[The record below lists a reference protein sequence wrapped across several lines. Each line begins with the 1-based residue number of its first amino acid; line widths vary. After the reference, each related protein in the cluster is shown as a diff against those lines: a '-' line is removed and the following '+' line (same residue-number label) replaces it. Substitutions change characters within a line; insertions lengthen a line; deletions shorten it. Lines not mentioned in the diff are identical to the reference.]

1 MRSTPLVV
9 LILVQLLSSLS
20 LSSQE
25 SSSAATQ
32 PGQPTQATQPTPTP
46 AWSGGLQSQIDREDV
61 ADKIFP
67 RLAVTSEGP
76 SSLSHVIL
84 RFSDPDSEIVITT
97 LQDGSRIVESYV
109 LDPGTTIGST
119 ISQVLQR
126 NPQASLDQ
134 LASAVRVHKTTIS
147 VPQRHVERWLQQM
160 NGILPAKIPTAQIH
174 LDEVPQ
180 FDLWMDANGDFIHY
194 RFFEVP
200 EQPHDDLFAPLA
212 RWMVKLNSEVA
223 DFRRKGRR

>member
-1 MRSTPLVV
+1 MKFYFAMVLLAVAVRSGSFQGV
-9 LILVQLLSSLS
+9 
-20 LSSQE
+20 
-25 SSSAATQ
+25 
-32 PGQPTQATQPTPTP
+32 
-46 AWSGGLQSQIDREDV
+46 IDREDV

-97 LQDGSRIVESYV
+97 LLDGRRTVESYV
-109 LDPGTTIGST
+109 LDPGMTIEGS
-119 ISQVLQR
+119 ISQMLQR

-160 NGILPAKIPTAQIH
+160 NGVLPAKIPSPQIN
-174 LDEVPQ
+174 LDGPPQ

-223 DFRRKGRR
+223 DLRHERRR